1 MKLVKNM
8 YIVATIMAVG
18 ALLVIFHVE
27 MGVSKLLSGVIQS
40 IMLIFPIL
48 ALIVPVGLDE
58 GLSMLMIHILGILL
72 FDELSL
78 LI

>member
-18 ALLVIFHVE
+18 ALLVFFHVE

-48 ALIVPVGLDE
+48 PLIMPAHLDE
-58 GLSMLMIHILGILL
+58 GL
-72 FDELSL
+72 
-78 LI
+78 